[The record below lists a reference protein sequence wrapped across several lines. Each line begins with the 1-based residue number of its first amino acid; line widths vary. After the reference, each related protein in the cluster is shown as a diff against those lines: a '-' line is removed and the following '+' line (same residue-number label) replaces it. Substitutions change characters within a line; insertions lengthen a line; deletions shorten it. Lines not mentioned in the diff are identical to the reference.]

1 MLIFRSSFI
10 LFLTSCLSVSFLA
23 VSAKSA
29 PVSPTLHRV
38 PTDSILVLSID
49 GQKMISKSEIIKNQ
63 RWNSL
68 FKRMEEAGSPL
79 RSWLSDRN
87 SSGIRWS
94 EPVQFFVRLVEGE
107 NPHPQ
112 FGAIAR
118 ASSPELAD
126 RAMSDLARFLGL
138 RPSKNNPKV
147 YQRTTQPFAIGREGD
162 FCFLL
167 GNLLLRQNA
176 NLPSRNQDLE
186 NFISSLSSSFQLPEL
201 PAPLA
206 KHASQSSDLAL
217 YLEGTGNGQMVEA
230 WQGNPL
236 IDSILPLFDS
246 LLLDSYGLLFSSQP
260 GTLNIDVRNYSNDKT
275 SAAKQV
281 NPLKIVDQ
289 LPGDAPLV
297 GRISLPEEGFHHF
310 LGEVVDMALKLF
322 SANKL
327 GADTDLPGFDLSARE
342 LVRFP
347 SGDFAFA
354 GGSSRTEQATLPNG
368 QTIAQTIP
376 IWATGMKISNPL
388 AFREL
393 LAGMK
398 AGIGLNALLQVHQ
411 LDLIERTDSAWL
423 STPEY
428 SRELKLGSTIEPLAF
443 HRRKLLNNHAFALDF
458 NPTASAKLL
467 REPQGLSFDQLKY
480 ISWLDEFSNFN
491 LKSNNQRGLSGKLKL
506 SNADQ
511 QPWSLMVDRLGQEW
525 IDQINTRLFL
535 AIARDDLNEV
545 VEAVAMGALINANDR
560 FGHSPLH
567 YAAYRGNAYI
577 VDYLLR
583 NGGDPNTRG
592 NHLSTP
598 LHSAAWGKNQ
608 EVVELLLEDGA
619 EVDAQTDEQETPVMT
634 ATLRGQLET
643 VETLLALSADVHA
656 VDAYGSNLMD
666 LAGASGNVKIVELL
680 KGLGVKSSYPLHL
693 AAGTGD
699 YDQIRSLLKAG
710 RLINE
715 QDSFGATPLLV
726 ATVAGREDVVD
737 YLLER
742 SADPTIEAMNGYTL
756 LHGAAFSGKKSLVRK
771 MLAFGLDLNRRYGP
785 DAITPTDV
793 AEEGSEGLIY
803 LRSMGGRSA
812 WELGPE

>member
-1 MLIFRSSFI
+1 
-10 LFLTSCLSVSFLA
+10 V
-23 VSAKSA
+23 V
-29 PVSPTLHRV
+29 
-38 PTDSILVLSID
+38 SID
-49 GQKMISKSEIIKNQ
+49 GQKMISKSDILQNQ
-63 RWNSL
+63 RWNHL
-68 FKRMEEAGSPL
+68 FKRLEEAGFPL
-79 RSWLSDRN
+79 RSWLSDHN
-87 SSGIRWS
+87 SSGIKWS

-126 RAMSDLARFLGL
+126 RAMLDIARSLGL
-138 RPSKNNPKV
+138 RPSKNNPKI
-147 YQRTTQPFAIGREGD
+147 YQRTTQPFAIGREGE

-167 GNLLLRQNA
+167 GNLLLPKTA
-176 NLPSRNQDLE
+176 NSPARNQDLE
-186 NFISSLSSSFQLPEL
+186 KFISSLSSSFQPPEM

-206 KHASQSSDLAL
+206 RHASHSSDLAI
-217 YLEGTGNGQMVEA
+217 YLEGTGNGRMVEA
-230 WQGNPL
+230 WHGNPL
-236 IDSILPLFDS
+236 IESILPLFDS
-246 LLLDSYGLLFSSQP
+246 LLLDSYGIFFRSQP
-260 GTLNIDVRNYSNDKT
+260 GSLKIDVHNYSNDKT
-275 SAAKQV
+275 SPAKQV
-281 NPLKIVDQ
+281 NALKIADQ

-310 LGEVVDMALKLF
+310 LGEAVDMALKLF

-347 SGDFAFA
+347 SGDFVFA
-354 GGSSRTEQATLPNG
+354 GGSSHTEQTSLPNG
-368 QTIAQTIP
+368 QPITQTRP
-376 IWATGMKISNPL
+376 IWAAGMKISNPL

-393 LAGMK
+393 LAGMNV
-398 AGIGLNALLQVHQ
+398 GMGLNALLQVHQ
-411 LDLIERTDSAWL
+411 LELIKGTDTAWL

-428 SRELKLGSTIEPLAF
+428 SRELKLGTTIEPLAF

-491 LKSNNQRGLSGKLKL
+491 LRSNNQGGLSGKLKL
-506 SNADQ
+506 STADR
-511 QPWSLMVDRLGQEW
+511 QPWSLMIDRLGQEW

-666 LAGASGNVKIVELL
+666 LAGASGNIKIVELL

-699 YDQIRSLLKAG
+699 FNQIRSLLKAG

-737 YLLER
+737 YLLDR
-742 SADPTIEAMNGYTL
+742 SADPTIEAKNGYTL
-756 LHGAAFSGKKSLVRK
+756 LHGAAFSGKKSLIRK

-793 AEEGSEGLIY
+793 GEEGSEGLIY

>member
-1 MLIFRSSFI
+1 
-10 LFLTSCLSVSFLA
+10 
-23 VSAKSA
+23 
-29 PVSPTLHRV
+29 
-38 PTDSILVLSID
+38 
-49 GQKMISKSEIIKNQ
+49 MISKSDILQNQ
-63 RWNSL
+63 RWNHL
-68 FKRMEEAGSPL
+68 FKRLEEAGFPL
-79 RSWLSDRN
+79 RSWLSDHN
-87 SSGIRWS
+87 SSGIKWS

-126 RAMSDLARFLGL
+126 RAMLDIARSLGL
-138 RPSKNNPKV
+138 RPSKNNPKI
-147 YQRTTQPFAIGREGD
+147 YQRTTQPFAIGREGE

-167 GNLLLRQNA
+167 GNLLLPKTA
-176 NLPSRNQDLE
+176 NSPARNQDLE
-186 NFISSLSSSFQLPEL
+186 KFISSLSSSFQPPEM

-206 KHASQSSDLAL
+206 RHASHSSDLAI
-217 YLEGTGNGQMVEA
+217 YLEGTGNGRMVEA
-230 WQGNPL
+230 WHGNPL
-236 IDSILPLFDS
+236 IESILPLFDS
-246 LLLDSYGLLFSSQP
+246 LLLDSYGIFFRSQP
-260 GTLNIDVRNYSNDKT
+260 GSLKIDVHNYSNDKT
-275 SAAKQV
+275 SPAKQV
-281 NPLKIVDQ
+281 NALKIADQ

-310 LGEVVDMALKLF
+310 LGEAVDMALKLF

-347 SGDFAFA
+347 SGDFVFA
-354 GGSSRTEQATLPNG
+354 GGSSHTEQTSLPNG
-368 QTIAQTIP
+368 QPITQTRP
-376 IWATGMKISNPL
+376 IWAAGMKISNPL

-393 LAGMK
+393 LAGMN
-398 AGIGLNALLQVHQ
+398 AGMGLNALLQVHQ
-411 LDLIERTDSAWL
+411 LELIKGTDTAWL

-428 SRELKLGSTIEPLAF
+428 SRELKLGTTIEPLAF

-491 LKSNNQRGLSGKLKL
+491 LRSNNQGGLSGKLKL
-506 SNADQ
+506 STADR
-511 QPWSLMVDRLGQEW
+511 QPWSLMIDRVGQEW

-666 LAGASGNVKIVELL
+666 LAGASGNIKIVELL

-699 YDQIRSLLKAG
+699 FNQIRSLLKAG

-737 YLLER
+737 YLLDR
-742 SADPTIEAMNGYTL
+742 SADPTIEAKNGYTL
-756 LHGAAFSGKKSLVRK
+756 LHGAAFSGKKSLIRK

-793 AEEGSEGLIY
+793 GEEGSEGLIY

>member
-1 MLIFRSSFI
+1 MLIFRPPFI
-10 LFLTSCLSVSFLA
+10 LFLITCLALPFLA
-23 VSAKSA
+23 VSAQSA
-29 PVSPTLHRV
+29 PVSQTLHRV
-38 PTDSILVLSID
+38 PTDSILVVSID
-49 GQKMISKSEIIKNQ
+49 GQKMISKSDILQNQ
-63 RWNSL
+63 RWNHL
-68 FKRMEEAGSPL
+68 FKRLEEAGFPL
-79 RSWLSDRN
+79 RSWLSDHN
-87 SSGIRWS
+87 SSGIKWS

-126 RAMSDLARFLGL
+126 RAMLDIARSLGL
-138 RPSKNNPKV
+138 RPSKNNPKI
-147 YQRTTQPFAIGREGD
+147 YQRTTQPFAIGREGE

-167 GNLLLRQNA
+167 GNLLLQKTA
-176 NLPSRNQDLE
+176 NSPARNQDLE
-186 NFISSLSSSFQLPEL
+186 KFISSLSSSFQPPEM

-206 KHASQSSDLAL
+206 RHASHSSDLAI
-217 YLEGTGNGQMVEA
+217 YLEGTGNGRMVEA
-230 WQGNPL
+230 WHGNP
-236 IDSILPLFDS
+236 IIESILPLFDS
-246 LLLDSYGLLFSSQP
+246 LLLDSYGIFFRSQP
-260 GTLNIDVRNYSNDKT
+260 GSLKIDVHNYSNDKT
-275 SAAKQV
+275 SPAKQV
-281 NPLKIVDQ
+281 NALKIADQ

-310 LGEVVDMALKLF
+310 LGEAVDMALKLF

-347 SGDFAFA
+347 SGDFVFA
-354 GGSSRTEQATLPNG
+354 GGSSHTGQTSLPNG
-368 QTIAQTIP
+368 QPITQTRP
-376 IWATGMKISNPL
+376 IWAAGMKISNPL

-393 LAGMK
+393 LAGMN
-398 AGIGLNALLQVHQ
+398 AGMGLNALLQVHQ
-411 LDLIERTDSAWL
+411 LELIKGTDTAWL

-428 SRELKLGSTIEPLAF
+428 SRELKLGTTIEPLAF

-491 LKSNNQRGLSGKLKL
+491 LRSNNQGGLSGKLKL
-506 SNADQ
+506 STADR
-511 QPWSLMVDRLGQEW
+511 QPWSLMIDRVGQEW

-634 ATLRGQLET
+634 ATLRGQIET

-666 LAGASGNVKIVELL
+666 LAGASGNIKIVELL

-699 YDQIRSLLKAG
+699 FNQIRSLLKAG

-737 YLLER
+737 YLLDR
-742 SADPTIEAMNGYTL
+742 SADPTIEAKNGYTL
-756 LHGAAFSGKKSLVRK
+756 LHGAAFSGKKSLIRK

-793 AEEGSEGLIY
+793 GEEGSEGLIY
-803 LRSMGGRSA
+803 LRSMGGRSS

>member
-1 MLIFRSSFI
+1 
-10 LFLTSCLSVSFLA
+10 
-23 VSAKSA
+23 
-29 PVSPTLHRV
+29 
-38 PTDSILVLSID
+38 
-49 GQKMISKSEIIKNQ
+49 MISKSDILQNQ
-63 RWNSL
+63 RWNHL
-68 FKRMEEAGSPL
+68 FKRLEEAGFPL
-79 RSWLSDRN
+79 RSWLSDHN
-87 SSGIRWS
+87 SSGIKWS

-126 RAMSDLARFLGL
+126 RAMLDIARSLGL
-138 RPSKNNPKV
+138 RPSKNNPKI
-147 YQRTTQPFAIGREGD
+147 YQRTTQPFAIGREGE

-167 GNLLLRQNA
+167 GNLLLQKTA
-176 NLPSRNQDLE
+176 NSPARNQDLE
-186 NFISSLSSSFQLPEL
+186 KFISSLSSSFQPPEM

-206 KHASQSSDLAL
+206 RHASHSSDLAI
-217 YLEGTGNGQMVEA
+217 YLEGTGNGRMVEA
-230 WQGNPL
+230 WHGNPL
-236 IDSILPLFDS
+236 IESILPLFDS
-246 LLLDSYGLLFSSQP
+246 LLLDSYGIFFRSQP
-260 GTLNIDVRNYSNDKT
+260 GSLKIDVQNYSNDKT
-275 SAAKQV
+275 SPAKQV
-281 NPLKIVDQ
+281 NALKIADQ

-310 LGEVVDMALKLF
+310 LGEAVDMALKLF

-347 SGDFAFA
+347 SGDFVFA
-354 GGSSRTEQATLPNG
+354 GGSSHTEQTSLPNG
-368 QTIAQTIP
+368 QPITQTRP
-376 IWATGMKISNPL
+376 IWAAGMKISNPL

-393 LAGMK
+393 LAGMN
-398 AGIGLNALLQVHQ
+398 AGMGLNTLLQVHQ
-411 LDLIERTDSAWL
+411 LELIKGTDTAWL

-428 SRELKLGSTIEPLAF
+428 SRELKLGTTIEPLVF

-491 LKSNNQRGLSGKLKL
+491 LRSNNQGGLSGKLKL
-506 SNADQ
+506 STADR
-511 QPWSLMVDRLGQEW
+511 QPWSLMIDRLGQEW

-666 LAGASGNVKIVELL
+666 LAGASGNIKIVELL

-699 YDQIRSLLKAG
+699 FNQIRSLLKAG

-737 YLLER
+737 YLLDR
-742 SADPTIEAMNGYTL
+742 SADPTIEAKNGYTL
-756 LHGAAFSGKKSLVRK
+756 LHGAAFSGKKSLIRK

-793 AEEGSEGLIY
+793 GEEGSEGLIY
-803 LRSMGGRSA
+803 LRSMGGRSS

>member
-1 MLIFRSSFI
+1 MLIFRPPFI
-10 LFLTSCLSVSFLA
+10 LLLTTCLALPFLA

-29 PVSPTLHRV
+29 PVSQTLHRV
-38 PTDSILVLSID
+38 PTDSILVVSID
-49 GQKMISKSEIIKNQ
+49 GQKMISKSDILQNQ
-63 RWNSL
+63 RWNYL
-68 FKRMEEAGSPL
+68 FKRLEEAGSPL
-79 RSWLSDRN
+79 RSWLSDYN
-87 SSGIRWS
+87 SSGIKWS

-126 RAMSDLARFLGL
+126 RAMLNLARSLGL
-138 RPSKNNPKV
+138 RPSKNNPKI
-147 YQRTTQPFAIGREGD
+147 YQRTTQPFAIGREGE

-167 GNLLLRQNA
+167 GNLLLQKTA
-176 NLPSRNQDLE
+176 DLPARNQDLE
-186 NFISSLSSSFQLPEL
+186 KFISSLSSSFQPPEM
-201 PAPLA
+201 PASLA
-206 KHASQSSDLAL
+206 RHASHSSDFAI
-217 YLEGTGNGQMVEA
+217 YLEGTGNGRMVQA
-230 WQGNPL
+230 WHGNTL
-236 IDSILPLFDS
+236 IESILPLFDS
-246 LLLDSYGLLFSSQP
+246 LLLDSYGVLFRSQP
-260 GTLNIDVRNYSNDKT
+260 GSLKIDVHNYSNDKT
-275 SAAKQV
+275 SPTKQV
-281 NPLKIVDQ
+281 NPLKIADQ

-310 LGEVVDMALKLF
+310 LGEAVDMALKLF

-347 SGDFAFA
+347 SGDFVFA
-354 GGSSRTEQATLPNG
+354 GGSSHTEQTSLPNG
-368 QTIAQTIP
+368 QPITQTRP
-376 IWATGMKISNPL
+376 IWAAGMKISNPL

-393 LAGMK
+393 LAGMN
-398 AGIGLNALLQVHQ
+398 AGMGLNALLQVHK
-411 LDLIERTDSAWL
+411 LELIKGIDTAWL

-428 SRELKLGSTIEPLAF
+428 SRELKLGTTIEPLAF

-491 LKSNNQRGLSGKLKL
+491 LRSNNQGGLSGKLKL
-506 SNADQ
+506 STAGR
-511 QPWSLMVDRLGQEW
+511 QPWSLIIDRLGQEW
-525 IDQINTRLFL
+525 IDQINARLFL

-643 VETLLALSADVHA
+643 VETLLALSANVHA

-666 LAGASGNVKIVELL
+666 LAGASGNIKIVELL

-699 YDQIRSLLKAG
+699 FNQIRSLLKAG

-737 YLLER
+737 YLLDR

-756 LHGAAFSGKKSLVRK
+756 LHAAAFSGKKSLIRK

-793 AEEGSEGLIY
+793 GEEGSEGLIY

-812 WELGPE
+812 WELGPK

>member
-1 MLIFRSSFI
+1 MLIFRPPFI
-10 LFLTSCLSVSFLA
+10 LFLTTCLAFPFLA
-23 VSAKSA
+23 VSARSSQ
-29 PVSPTLHRV
+29 VSQTLHRV

-49 GQKMISKSEIIKNQ
+49 GQKMISKSDILQNQ
-63 RWNSL
+63 KWNSL
-68 FKRMEEAGSPL
+68 FKRLEEAGSPL
-79 RSWLSDRN
+79 RSWLSDHN
-87 SSGIRWS
+87 SSGIKWS

-107 NPHPQ
+107 NPYPQ

-126 RAMSDLARFLGL
+126 RSMSDLARFLGL
-138 RPSKNNPKV
+138 RPSKNNPKI
-147 YQRTTQPFAIGREGD
+147 YQRTTQPFAIGREGE

-167 GNLLLRQNA
+167 GNLLLQQTA
-176 NLPSRNQDLE
+176 NLPARNQDLE
-186 NFISSLSSSFQLPEL
+186 KFISSLSSSFQPPEL

-206 KHASQSSDLAL
+206 SHANHSSDLAI
-217 YLEGTGNGQMVEA
+217 YLEGTGNGRLVEA
-230 WQGNPL
+230 WHGNTL
-236 IDSILPLFDS
+236 IESILPLFDS
-246 LLLDSYGLLFSSQP
+246 LLLDSYGVFFRSQP
-260 GTLNIDVRNYSNDKT
+260 GSLNIDVHNYSNDKT
-275 SAAKQV
+275 SRTKQV

-310 LGEVVDMALKLF
+310 LGEAVDMALKLF

-347 SGDFAFA
+347 SGDFVFA
-354 GGSSRTEQATLPNG
+354 GGSSHTEQTSLPNG
-368 QTIAQTIP
+368 QPIAQTSP
-376 IWATGMKISNPL
+376 IWAAGMKISNPL

-393 LAGMK
+393 LAGMN
-398 AGIGLNALLQVHQ
+398 ADMGLNALLQIHQ
-411 LDLIERTDSAWL
+411 LELIEGIDTAWL

-428 SRELKLGSTIEPLAF
+428 SRELKLGTTIKPLAF

-491 LKSNNQRGLSGKLKL
+491 LRSNNQGGLSGKLKL
-506 SNADQ
+506 STADQ
-511 QPWSLMVDRLGQEW
+511 QPWSLIIDRLGQEW

-567 YAAYRGNAYI
+567 YAAYRGNVYI

-666 LAGASGNVKIVELL
+666 LAGASGNIKIVELL

-699 YDQIRSLLKAG
+699 FNQIRSLLKAG

-737 YLLER
+737 YLLDR

-756 LHGAAFSGKKSLVRK
+756 LHGAAFSGKKSLIRK

-793 AEEGSEGLIY
+793 GEEGSEGLIY

>member
-1 MLIFRSSFI
+1 
-10 LFLTSCLSVSFLA
+10 V
-23 VSAKSA
+23 V
-29 PVSPTLHRV
+29 
-38 PTDSILVLSID
+38 SID
-49 GQKMISKSEIIKNQ
+49 GQKMISKSDILQNQ
-63 RWNSL
+63 RWNHL
-68 FKRMEEAGSPL
+68 FKRLEEAGFPL
-79 RSWLSDRN
+79 RSWLSDHN
-87 SSGIRWS
+87 SSGIKWS

-126 RAMSDLARFLGL
+126 RAMLDIARSLGL
-138 RPSKNNPKV
+138 RPSKNNPKI
-147 YQRTTQPFAIGREGD
+147 YQRTTQPFAIGREGE

-167 GNLLLRQNA
+167 GNLLLPKTA
-176 NLPSRNQDLE
+176 NSPARNQDLE
-186 NFISSLSSSFQLPEL
+186 KFISSLSSSFQPPEM

-206 KHASQSSDLAL
+206 RHASHSSDLAI
-217 YLEGTGNGQMVEA
+217 YLEGTGNGRMVEA
-230 WQGNPL
+230 WHGNPL
-236 IDSILPLFDS
+236 IESILPLFDS
-246 LLLDSYGLLFSSQP
+246 LLLDSYGIFFRSQP
-260 GTLNIDVRNYSNDKT
+260 GSLKIDVHNYSNDKT
-275 SAAKQV
+275 SPAKQV
-281 NPLKIVDQ
+281 NALKIADQ

-310 LGEVVDMALKLF
+310 LGEAVDMALKLF

-347 SGDFAFA
+347 SGDFVFA
-354 GGSSRTEQATLPNG
+354 GGSSHTEQTSLPNG
-368 QTIAQTIP
+368 QPITQTRP
-376 IWATGMKISNPL
+376 IWAAGMKISNPL

-393 LAGMK
+393 LAGMN
-398 AGIGLNALLQVHQ
+398 AGMGLNALLQVHQ
-411 LDLIERTDSAWL
+411 LELIKGTDTAWL

-428 SRELKLGSTIEPLAF
+428 SRELKLGTTIEPLAF

-491 LKSNNQRGLSGKLKL
+491 LRSNNQGGLSGKLKL
-506 SNADQ
+506 STADR
-511 QPWSLMVDRLGQEW
+511 QPWSLMIDRVGQEW

-545 VEAVAMGALINANDR
+545 VESVAMGALINANDR

-666 LAGASGNVKIVELL
+666 LAGASGNIKIVELL

-699 YDQIRSLLKAG
+699 FNQIRSLLKAG

-737 YLLER
+737 YLLDR
-742 SADPTIEAMNGYTL
+742 SADPTIEAKNGYTL
-756 LHGAAFSGKKSLVRK
+756 LHGAAFSGKKSLIRK

-793 AEEGSEGLIY
+793 GEEGSEGLIY

>member
-1 MLIFRSSFI
+1 
-10 LFLTSCLSVSFLA
+10 
-23 VSAKSA
+23 
-29 PVSPTLHRV
+29 
-38 PTDSILVLSID
+38 
-49 GQKMISKSEIIKNQ
+49 MISKSDILQNQ
-63 RWNSL
+63 KWNSL
-68 FKRMEEAGSPL
+68 FKRLEEAGSPL
-79 RSWLSDRN
+79 RSWLSDHN
-87 SSGIRWS
+87 SSGIKWS

-107 NPHPQ
+107 NPYPQ

-126 RAMSDLARFLGL
+126 RSMSDLARFLGL
-138 RPSKNNPKV
+138 RPSKNNPKI
-147 YQRTTQPFAIGREGD
+147 YQRTTQPFAIGREGE

-167 GNLLLRQNA
+167 GNLLLQQTA
-176 NLPSRNQDLE
+176 NLPARNQDLE
-186 NFISSLSSSFQLPEL
+186 KFISSLSSSFQPPEL

-206 KHASQSSDLAL
+206 SHASHSSDLAI
-217 YLEGTGNGQMVEA
+217 YLEGTGNGRLVEA
-230 WQGNPL
+230 WHGNTL
-236 IDSILPLFDS
+236 IESILPLFDS
-246 LLLDSYGLLFSSQP
+246 LLLDSYGVFFRSQP
-260 GTLNIDVRNYSNDKT
+260 GSLNIDVHNYSNDKT
-275 SAAKQV
+275 SRTKQV

-310 LGEVVDMALKLF
+310 LGEAVDMALKLF

-347 SGDFAFA
+347 SGDFVFA
-354 GGSSRTEQATLPNG
+354 GGSSRTEQTSLPNG
-368 QTIAQTIP
+368 QPIAQTSP
-376 IWATGMKISNPL
+376 IWAAGMKISNPL

-393 LAGMK
+393 LAGMN
-398 AGIGLNALLQVHQ
+398 AGMGLNALLQIHQ
-411 LDLIERTDSAWL
+411 LELIKGIDTAWL

-428 SRELKLGSTIEPLAF
+428 SRELKLGTTIKPLAF

-491 LKSNNQRGLSGKLKL
+491 LRSNNQGGLSGKLKL
-506 SNADQ
+506 STADQ
-511 QPWSLMVDRLGQEW
+511 QPWSLIIDRLGQEW

-567 YAAYRGNAYI
+567 YAAYRGNVYI

-666 LAGASGNVKIVELL
+666 LAGASGNIKIVELL

-693 AAGTGD
+693 AAGTGNFN
-699 YDQIRSLLKAG
+699 QIRSLLKAG

-737 YLLER
+737 YLLDR

-756 LHGAAFSGKKSLVRK
+756 LHGAAFSGKKSLIRK

-793 AEEGSEGLIY
+793 GEEGSEGLIY

>member
-1 MLIFRSSFI
+1 
-10 LFLTSCLSVSFLA
+10 V
-23 VSAKSA
+23 V
-29 PVSPTLHRV
+29 
-38 PTDSILVLSID
+38 SID
-49 GQKMISKSEIIKNQ
+49 GQKMISKSDILQNQ
-63 RWNSL
+63 RWNHL
-68 FKRMEEAGSPL
+68 FKRLEEAGFPL
-79 RSWLSDRN
+79 RSKLSDHN
-87 SSGIRWS
+87 SSGIKWS

-126 RAMSDLARFLGL
+126 RAMLDIARSLGL
-138 RPSKNNPKV
+138 RPSKNNPKI
-147 YQRTTQPFAIGREGD
+147 YQRTTQPFAIGREGE

-167 GNLLLRQNA
+167 GNLLLPKTA
-176 NLPSRNQDLE
+176 NSPARNQDLE
-186 NFISSLSSSFQLPEL
+186 KFISSLSSSFQPPEM

-206 KHASQSSDLAL
+206 RHASHSSDLAI
-217 YLEGTGNGQMVEA
+217 YLEGTGNGRMVEA
-230 WQGNPL
+230 WHGNPL
-236 IDSILPLFDS
+236 IESILPLFDS
-246 LLLDSYGLLFSSQP
+246 LLLDSYGIFFRSQP
-260 GTLNIDVRNYSNDKT
+260 GSLKIDVHNYSNDKT
-275 SAAKQV
+275 SPAKQV
-281 NPLKIVDQ
+281 NALKIADQ

-310 LGEVVDMALKLF
+310 LGEAVDMALKLF

-347 SGDFAFA
+347 SGDFVFA
-354 GGSSRTEQATLPNG
+354 GGSSHTEQTSLPNG
-368 QTIAQTIP
+368 QPITQTRP
-376 IWATGMKISNPL
+376 IWAAGMKISNPL

-393 LAGMK
+393 LAGMN
-398 AGIGLNALLQVHQ
+398 AGMGLNALLQVHQ
-411 LDLIERTDSAWL
+411 LELIKGTDTAWL

-428 SRELKLGSTIEPLAF
+428 SRELKLGTTIEPLAF

-491 LKSNNQRGLSGKLKL
+491 LRSNNQGGLSGKLKL
-506 SNADQ
+506 STADR
-511 QPWSLMVDRLGQEW
+511 QPWSLMIDRVGQEW

-666 LAGASGNVKIVELL
+666 LAGASGNIKIVELL

-699 YDQIRSLLKAG
+699 FNQIRSLLKAG

-737 YLLER
+737 YLLDR
-742 SADPTIEAMNGYTL
+742 SADPTIEAKNGYTL
-756 LHGAAFSGKKSLVRK
+756 LHGAAFSGKKSLIRK

-793 AEEGSEGLIY
+793 GEEGSEGLIY

>member
-1 MLIFRSSFI
+1 
-10 LFLTSCLSVSFLA
+10 
-23 VSAKSA
+23 
-29 PVSPTLHRV
+29 
-38 PTDSILVLSID
+38 
-49 GQKMISKSEIIKNQ
+49 MISKSDILQNQ
-63 RWNSL
+63 RWNHL
-68 FKRMEEAGSPL
+68 FKRLEEAGFPL
-79 RSWLSDRN
+79 RSWLSDHN
-87 SSGIRWS
+87 SSGIKWS

-126 RAMSDLARFLGL
+126 RAMLDIARSLGL
-138 RPSKNNPKV
+138 RPSKNNPKI
-147 YQRTTQPFAIGREGD
+147 YQRTTQPFAIGREGE

-167 GNLLLRQNA
+167 GNLLLQKTA
-176 NLPSRNQDLE
+176 NSPARNQDLE
-186 NFISSLSSSFQLPEL
+186 KFISSLSSSFQPPEM

-206 KHASQSSDLAL
+206 RHASHSSDLAI
-217 YLEGTGNGQMVEA
+217 YLEGTGNGRMVEA
-230 WQGNPL
+230 WHGNPL
-236 IDSILPLFDS
+236 IESILPLFDS
-246 LLLDSYGLLFSSQP
+246 LLLDSYGIFFRSQP
-260 GTLNIDVRNYSNDKT
+260 GSLKIDVHNYSNDKT
-275 SAAKQV
+275 SPAKQV
-281 NPLKIVDQ
+281 NALKIADQ

-310 LGEVVDMALKLF
+310 LGEAVDMALKLF

-347 SGDFAFA
+347 SGDFVFA
-354 GGSSRTEQATLPNG
+354 GGSSHTEQTSLPNG
-368 QTIAQTIP
+368 QPITQTRP
-376 IWATGMKISNPL
+376 IWAAGMKISNPL

-393 LAGMK
+393 LAGMN
-398 AGIGLNALLQVHQ
+398 AGMGLNALLQVHQ
-411 LDLIERTDSAWL
+411 LELIKGTDTAWL

-428 SRELKLGSTIEPLAF
+428 SRELKLGTTIEPLAF

-491 LKSNNQRGLSGKLKL
+491 LRSNNQGGLSGKLKL
-506 SNADQ
+506 STADR
-511 QPWSLMVDRLGQEW
+511 QPWSLMIDRVGQEW

-666 LAGASGNVKIVELL
+666 LAGASGNIKIVELL

-699 YDQIRSLLKAG
+699 FNQIRSLLKAG

-737 YLLER
+737 YLLDR
-742 SADPTIEAMNGYTL
+742 SADPTIEAKNGYTL
-756 LHGAAFSGKKSLVRK
+756 LHGAAFSGKKSLIRK

-793 AEEGSEGLIY
+793 GEEGSEGLIY